1 MVSCVCGRGVL
12 CLSELRCFMS
22 WAISDVKLG
31 LCFLLLPLGMC
42 FLSAFC
48 IIVLNLC
55 TAVLMSVIGVLFSV
69 SKCCS
74 VSVVKASQL
83 ALL

>member
-1 MVSCVCGRGVL
+1 M
-12 CLSELRCFMS
+12 
-22 WAISDVKLG
+22 KLG
-31 LCFLLLPLGMC
+31 LCFFLLPLGMC

-48 IIVLNLC
+48 IIVLKVC
-55 TAVLMSVIGVLFSV
+55 TAVSMSVIGVLFSV

-74 VSVVKASQL
+74 VSFVNSSQL

>member
-1 MVSCVCGRGVL
+1 M
-12 CLSELRCFMS
+12 
-22 WAISDVKLG
+22 KLG
-31 LCFLLLPLGMC
+31 LCLFLLPLGMC

-48 IIVLNLC
+48 MIVLKVC
-55 TAVLMSVIGVLFSV
+55 TAVLMFVIGVLFRV

-74 VSVVKASQL
+74 VSLVNSSQL

>member
-1 MVSCVCGRGVL
+1 MSRCLMRPLVSG
-12 CLSELRCFMS
+12 
-22 WAISDVKLG
+22 VKLG
-31 LCFLLLPLGMC
+31 LCLFLLPLGMY

-48 IIVLNLC
+48 INVLKVC
-55 TAVLMSVIGVLFSV
+55 TAVLMFVMGVLFRV

-74 VSVVKASQL
+74 VSLVKSSQL